1 MPNRNLKIY
10 FSANYQADCAAY
22 PCTILCQNLLGA
34 LYLAS
39 EDTEP
44 ANNANQ
50 IAAMLSEIASA
61 ARDKSSSVWAALIK
75 HISYALGAKYTPLSR
90 QPQKNFL

>member
-22 PCTILCQNLLGA
+22 PYTIRCPNFLGA

>member
-1 MPNRNLKIY
+1 MSNRNLKFILACNHQANCGIY
-10 FSANYQADCAAY
+10 LPAIQW
-22 PCTILCQNLLGA
+22 QNLLGA